1 MLISLRW
8 LKPATFI
15 CVYVRMSFMSFRWT
29 FTVAILLSFGFSTAR
44 ADQSVTLLAQ
54 LQTVMQRHIEGQL
67 IDGALRVRDLSS
79 GDISLYYPTERHS
92 MVMSIDE
99 DYILCTDLVSESGES
114 VPVDFYVTSAGD
126 DYFVYQTE
134 INNRRPLK
142 ALMNKNLV
150 ERLR

>member
-1 MLISLRW
+1 
-8 LKPATFI
+8 
-15 CVYVRMSFMSFRWT
+15 MSFRWT
-29 FTVAILLSFGFSTAR
+29 FTVAILLSFAFSTAR

>member
-1 MLISLRW
+1 M
-8 LKPATFI
+8 
-15 CVYVRMSFMSFRWT
+15 MFRWT
-29 FTVAILLSFGFSTAR
+29 FAVAILLSFGFSTAR
-44 ADQSVTLLAQ
+44 ADQSVTLLAK

-67 IDGALRVRDLSS
+67 IDGALRVRDLSN
-79 GDISLYYPTERHS
+79 GDVSLYYPTERHS

-142 ALMNKNLV
+142 ALVEKNLV

>member
-1 MLISLRW
+1 
-8 LKPATFI
+8 
-15 CVYVRMSFMSFRWT
+15 MSFRWT

-114 VPVDFYVTSAGD
+114 VPVDFYVTSEGD

>member
-1 MLISLRW
+1 M
-8 LKPATFI
+8 
-15 CVYVRMSFMSFRWT
+15 MFRWT
-29 FTVAILLSFGFSTAR
+29 FAVAILLSFGFSTAR
-44 ADQSVTLLAQ
+44 ADQSVTLLAK

-67 IDGALRVRDLSS
+67 IDGALRVRDLSN
-79 GDISLYYPTERHS
+79 GDVYLYYPTERHS

-142 ALMNKNLV
+142 ALVEKNLV

>member
-1 MLISLRW
+1 
-8 LKPATFI
+8 
-15 CVYVRMSFMSFRWT
+15 MSFRWT

>member
-1 MLISLRW
+1 M
-8 LKPATFI
+8 
-15 CVYVRMSFMSFRWT
+15 FRWT
-29 FTVAILLSFGFSTAR
+29 FAVAILLSFGFSTAR
-44 ADQSVTLLAQ
+44 ADQSVSLLAQ

-67 IDGALRVRDLSS
+67 IDGALRVRDLSN
-79 GDISLYYPTERHS
+79 GDVYLYYPTERHS

-142 ALMNKNLV
+142 ALVEKNLV

>member
-1 MLISLRW
+1 
-8 LKPATFI
+8 
-15 CVYVRMSFMSFRWT
+15 MSFRWT

-44 ADQSVTLLAQ
+44 ADQSVTLLAE

>member
-1 MLISLRW
+1 
-8 LKPATFI
+8 
-15 CVYVRMSFMSFRWT
+15 MSFRWT
-29 FTVAILLSFGFSTAR
+29 FTVAILLSFGFSTAK

-142 ALMNKNLV
+142 ALMKKNLV
-150 ERLR
+150 KRLR

>member
-1 MLISLRW
+1 
-8 LKPATFI
+8 
-15 CVYVRMSFMSFRWT
+15 MSFRWT

-142 ALMNKNLV
+142 ALMKKNLV
-150 ERLR
+150 KRLR

>member
-1 MLISLRW
+1 
-8 LKPATFI
+8 
-15 CVYVRMSFMSFRWT
+15 MSFRWI

-134 INNRRPLK
+134 INNRRPLE
-142 ALMNKNLV
+142 ALMKKNLV

>member
-1 MLISLRW
+1 M
-8 LKPATFI
+8 
-15 CVYVRMSFMSFRWT
+15 FRWT
-29 FTVAILLSFGFSTAR
+29 FAVAILLSFGFSTAR
-44 ADQSVTLLAQ
+44 ADQSVNLLAQ

-67 IDGALRVRDLSS
+67 IDGALRVRDLSN
-79 GDISLYYPTERHS
+79 GDVSLYYPTERHS

-142 ALMNKNLV
+142 ALVEKNLV

>member
-1 MLISLRW
+1 
-8 LKPATFI
+8 
-15 CVYVRMSFMSFRWT
+15 MSFRWI

>member
-1 MLISLRW
+1 M
-8 LKPATFI
+8 
-15 CVYVRMSFMSFRWT
+15 FRWT
-29 FTVAILLSFGFSTAR
+29 FAVAILLSFGFSTAR
-44 ADQSVTLLAQ
+44 ADQSVTLLAE

-67 IDGALRVRDLSS
+67 IDGALRVRDLSN
-79 GDISLYYPTERHS
+79 GDVSLYYPTERHS

-99 DYILCTDLVSESGES
+99 DYILCTDLVSESGEA
-114 VPVDFYVTSAGD
+114 VPVDFYVTSVGD

-142 ALMNKNLV
+142 ALVEKNLV

>member
-1 MLISLRW
+1 M
-8 LKPATFI
+8 
-15 CVYVRMSFMSFRWT
+15 MFRWT
-29 FTVAILLSFGFSTAR
+29 FAVAILLSFGFSTAR
-44 ADQSVTLLAQ
+44 ADQSVSLLAQ

-67 IDGALRVRDLSS
+67 IDGALRVRDLSN
-79 GDISLYYPTERHS
+79 GDVSLYYPTERHS

-114 VPVDFYVTSAGD
+114 VPVEFYVTSAGD

-142 ALMNKNLV
+142 ALVEKNLV

>member
-1 MLISLRW
+1 M
-8 LKPATFI
+8 
-15 CVYVRMSFMSFRWT
+15 MFRWT
-29 FTVAILLSFGFSTAR
+29 FAVAILLSFGFSTAR
-44 ADQSVTLLAQ
+44 ADQSVSLLAQ

-67 IDGALRVRDLSS
+67 IDGALRVRDLSN
-79 GDISLYYPTERHS
+79 GDVSLYYPTERHS

-142 ALMNKNLV
+142 ALVEKNLV

>member
-1 MLISLRW
+1 
-8 LKPATFI
+8 
-15 CVYVRMSFMSFRWT
+15 MSFRWT

-44 ADQSVTLLAQ
+44 ADQSVTLLAE

-114 VPVDFYVTSAGD
+114 VPVDFYVTSA
-126 DYFVYQTE
+126 
-134 INNRRPLK
+134 
-142 ALMNKNLV
+142 
-150 ERLR
+150 

>member
-1 MLISLRW
+1 M
-8 LKPATFI
+8 
-15 CVYVRMSFMSFRWT
+15 FRWT
-29 FTVAILLSFGFSTAR
+29 FAVAILLSFGFSTAR

>member
-1 MLISLRW
+1 
-8 LKPATFI
+8 
-15 CVYVRMSFMSFRWT
+15 MSFRWA
-29 FTVAILLSFGFSTAR
+29 FTVAILLSFGFSTAK

-142 ALMNKNLV
+142 ALMKKNLV

>member
-1 MLISLRW
+1 M
-8 LKPATFI
+8 
-15 CVYVRMSFMSFRWT
+15 MFRWT
-29 FTVAILLSFGFSTAR
+29 FAVAILLSFGFSTAR
-44 ADQSVTLLAQ
+44 ADQSVSLLAQ

-67 IDGALRVRDLSS
+67 IDGALRVRDLSN
-79 GDISLYYPTERHS
+79 GDVYLYYPTERHS

-142 ALMNKNLV
+142 ALVEKNLV

>member
-1 MLISLRW
+1 
-8 LKPATFI
+8 
-15 CVYVRMSFMSFRWT
+15 MSFRWT
-29 FTVAILLSFGFSTAR
+29 FTVAILLSFGFSTAK

>member
-1 MLISLRW
+1 
-8 LKPATFI
+8 
-15 CVYVRMSFMSFRWT
+15 MSFRWT

-44 ADQSVTLLAQ
+44 ADQSVTFLAE

-142 ALMNKNLV
+142 ALMKKNLV
-150 ERLR
+150 KRLR

>member
-1 MLISLRW
+1 
-8 LKPATFI
+8 
-15 CVYVRMSFMSFRWT
+15 MSFRWT

-142 ALMNKNLV
+142 ALVEKNLV